1 MQNKDNNIMVIFEA
15 LTTASRQH
23 ESDTVLLHQT
33 LLAASTI
40 VEGIEGPAAR
50 QLERM
55 IDACVLATQRTLN
68 TLAVSNGELHEI
80 KMDIGH
86 HLRTH
91 QALLKDKQYDHRQ

>member
-1 MQNKDNNIMVIFEA
+1 MQKEDRNIMVIFEA

-55 IDACVLATQRTLN
+55 IDACVVATQRTLN
-68 TLAVSNGELHEI
+68 TLTASNGELHEI

-86 HLRTH
+86 HLRAH
-91 QALLKDKQYDHRQ
+91 QALLKDKQHDHRQ